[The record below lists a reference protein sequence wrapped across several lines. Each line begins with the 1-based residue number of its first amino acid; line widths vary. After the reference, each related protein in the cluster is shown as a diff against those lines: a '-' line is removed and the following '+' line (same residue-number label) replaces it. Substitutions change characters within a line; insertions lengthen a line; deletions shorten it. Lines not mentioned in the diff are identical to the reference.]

1 LEVRPEGAQLSRI
14 AALATRAGV
23 DSAIPL
29 REMHEQ
35 FCLFTHA
42 DHYRHGDGGVL
53 SEPAGFGQEK
63 LFQLLDRRVGFQEW
77 RRSRRPGA

>member
-1 LEVRPEGAQLSRI
+1 M
-14 AALATRAGV
+14 

-35 FCLFTHA
+35 FYLFTHA
-42 DHYRHGDGGVL
+42 DHDRHGDGGVL
-53 SEPAGFGQEK
+53 SKPSGFGQEK
-63 LFQLLDRRVGFQEW
+63 LFQLLDRRVGFHER